1 MTSSKHRKF
10 TFNCLLRYL
19 TGSLSSVFKYRQYI
33 YIIVKVSK
41 LDFNYRDICIFNI
54 VNQLMIRELHLAH
67 LFVTRYIHYQ
77 QVSTTGKKREKMCL
91 NSKNSEMH
99 TNSR

>member
-19 TGSLSSVFKYRQYI
+19 TGSYSSDFKARQYI

-54 VNQLMIRELHLAH
+54 VNELMIRELHLAH
-67 LFVTRYIHYQ
+67 LFVTRYRRMAENGFAPPPLGNFADISYL
-77 QVSTTGKKREKMCL
+77 VE
-91 NSKNSEMH
+91 N
-99 TNSR
+99 

>member
-19 TGSLSSVFKYRQYI
+19 SGSYSSDFKARQYN

-54 VNQLMIRELHLAH
+54 VNELMIRELHLTH

-77 QVSTTGKKREKMCL
+77 RFLQLLKMGENVL
-91 NSKNSEMH
+91 KFKNFRNVH
-99 TNSR
+99 QL

>member
-1 MTSSKHRKF
+1 MMTSSKHRKF

-19 TGSLSSVFKYRQYI
+19 TGSYSSDFKARQYI

-54 VNQLMIRELHLAH
+54 VNELMIRELHLAH

-77 QVSTTGKKREKMCL
+77 RFLQLLKKGENVIKF
-91 NSKNSEMH
+91 KNFR
-99 TNSR
+99 NDINCR

>member
-1 MTSSKHRKF
+1 MMTSSKHRKF

-19 TGSLSSVFKYRQYI
+19 TGSYSSDFNRQYI

-54 VNQLMIRELHLAH
+54 VNELMIRELHLAH

-77 QVSTTGKKREKMCL
+77 RFLQLLKKGENVLKF
-91 NSKNSEMH
+91 KNFRNVH
-99 TNSR
+99 QL

>member
-1 MTSSKHRKF
+1 MMTSSKHRKF

-19 TGSLSSVFKYRQYI
+19 TGSYSSDFKARQYI

-54 VNQLMIRELHLAH
+54 VNELMIRELHLAH

-77 QVSTTGKKREKMCL
+77 RFLQLLKKGENVLKF
-91 NSKNSEMH
+91 KNFRNVH
-99 TNSR
+99 QL